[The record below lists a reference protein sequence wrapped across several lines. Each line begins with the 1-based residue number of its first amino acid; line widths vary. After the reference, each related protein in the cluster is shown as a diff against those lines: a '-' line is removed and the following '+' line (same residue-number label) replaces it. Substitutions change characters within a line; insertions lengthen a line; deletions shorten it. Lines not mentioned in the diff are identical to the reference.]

1 MTFTHDFLFFFFL
14 LQESANQNALSLE
27 KLLKEKEDELKENLL
42 KFSELESSLN
52 KEKNNSSLLQLEI
65 IRLKDAYE
73 TEKKFSSEIN
83 DALEKEKREKD
94 DMMMRNAQISQEVEL
109 ARQELREQGLETTEL
124 QSRVS
129 DLEYKI
135 IEREKVSQ
143 TKIFE

>member
-27 KLLKEKEDELKENLL
+27 KLLKEKEDELKENQL
-42 KFSELESSLN
+42 KSSELESSLN

-135 IEREKVSQ
+135 IEREKVSP
-143 TKIFE
+143 TKNI